1 MDHILDLYV
10 LSKKSLLNIE
20 EKKKS
25 IDSLVN
31 TIEKSYRE
39 KISALEN
46 EMRDQMHAAELN
58 QEKLKE
64 ALNVESVPYKGTID
78 KVKRILEFIKL
89 FMSNPSV
96 SAPEIYRYSDR
107 DDQGNYLGYNNKRK
121 IMIDPIKTIYQ
132 DTYNIFN
139 LYIVPNK
146 KPTNKYSLIIRG
158 YTIFGSIMRNYL
170 YGSISGIS
178 DSNCNIYINV
188 KDAPTVKELQSYVE
202 KHMDKISNM
211 IPKECISFAKEYE
224 EAIELFNDVRW
235 QIFYWESM
243 KKYYEDGVHNGTE
256 DPEYAIILDHLKQL
270 KTRGSI

>member
-1 MDHILDLYV
+1 MDHILDLYA

-25 IDSLVN
+25 IDSLVS

-58 QEKLKE
+58 QKKLID
-64 ALNVESVPYKGTID
+64 ALNAERVPYTSTID

-89 FMSNPSV
+89 FMNNPSV
-96 SAPEIYRYSDR
+96 YAPEIYRYFDR
-107 DDQGNYLGYNNKRK
+107 DDQGNYLGYNNKRM
-121 IMIDPIKTIYQ
+121 IMIDPIITIYQ

-139 LYIVPNK
+139 LYIVPNNK

-170 YGSISGIS
+170 YGFISGIS
-178 DSNCNIYINV
+178 DSNCNIFINV

-202 KHMDKISNM
+202 KHMDKINNM

-243 KKYYEDGVHNGTE
+243 KKYYEDGVYNGTE

-270 KTRGSI
+270 KTK

>member
-1 MDHILDLYV
+1 MDHILDLYA

-25 IDSLVN
+25 IDSLVS

-58 QEKLKE
+58 QKKLID
-64 ALNVESVPYKGTID
+64 ALNAERVPYTSTID

-89 FMSNPSV
+89 FMNNPSV
-96 SAPEIYRYSDR
+96 YAPEIYRYFDR
-107 DDQGNYLGYNNKRK
+107 DDQGNYLGYNNKRM
-121 IMIDPIKTIYQ
+121 IMIDPIITIYQ

-170 YGSISGIS
+170 YGFISGIS
-178 DSNCNIYINV
+178 DSNCNIFINV

-202 KHMDKISNM
+202 KHMDKINNM

-243 KKYYEDGVHNGTE
+243 KKYYEDGVYNGTE

-270 KTRGSI
+270 KTK